1 MSDYIRLRVSD
12 EIGQRL
18 DAVVDQIQRT
28 APAAEVNRNTVAKH
42 ALESFIKLEESKLCT
57 YAVWFKSDNDQ
68 GDIIEVKD
76 ITEMHENIM
85 QTNHDIT
92 SVLDDLK
99 EKTGADVVVRA
110 TNKIKAI
117 NIAADMLS

>member
-1 MSDYIRLRVSD
+1 MSDYIRLRVSN

-18 DAVVDQIQRT
+18 DAVVDQIQRA

-42 ALESFIKLEESKLCT
+42 ALESFIKLEESKLYT
-57 YAVWFKSDNDQ
+57 YAVWFKSDSDHR
-68 GDIIEVKD
+68 DIIEVKD

-92 SVLDDLK
+92 GVLDDLK
-99 EKTGADVVVRA
+99 EETGADVVVRA
-110 TNKIKAI
+110 TNKFKAI
-117 NIAADMLS
+117 DIAADMLS